1 MNKLE
6 LNTKIISNFKGKIND
21 EDVYDEDVYY
31 TVSELLEYLTYD
43 NISFTKW
50 DEFIADLIQAFED
63 LKESAIT
70 DSSTYVNNYTYI
82 EAILLKDFMRS
93 TNIDELT
100 ATISDIVET
109 QGYTEFEDL
118 YDRLKSNYY
127 TS

>member
-1 MNKLE
+1 MSKLE
-6 LNTKIISNFKGKIND
+6 VTTKIISNFKGKIND

-31 TVSELLEYLTYD
+31 TVSELLKYLTYD
-43 NISFTKW
+43 NIPFTRW
-50 DEFIADLIQAFED
+50 DGFVADLIQAFED

-70 DSSTYVNNYTYI
+70 DSSTYVNDYTYI

-100 ATISDIVET
+100 ATISNIVET
-109 QGYTEFEDL
+109 QGYPEFEDL
-118 YDRLKSNYY
+118 YNRLKSNYY

>member
-6 LNTKIISNFKGKIND
+6 VTTKIISHFKGKING
-21 EDVYDEDVYY
+21 EDVHDEDVYY
-31 TVSELLEYLTYD
+31 TVSELLEYLTYN
-43 NISFTKW
+43 NIPFTKW

-82 EAILLKDFMRS
+82 EYILLKDFMRT
-93 TNIDELT
+93 TNIDELK

-109 QGYTEFEDL
+109 QGYLEFEDL
-118 YDRLKSNYY
+118 YNKLESNYY
-127 TS
+127 TA

>member
-6 LNTKIISNFKGKIND
+6 VNTKIISHFKGKING

-31 TVSELLEYLTYD
+31 TISELLKYLTYD
-43 NISFTKW
+43 NIPFTKW

-70 DSSTYVNNYTYI
+70 DSSTYVNDYTYI
-82 EAILLKDFMRS
+82 ESILIKDFIRS
-93 TNIDELT
+93 TNIDEIT
-100 ATISDIVET
+100 ATISDIVENE
-109 QGYTEFEDL
+109 GYTEFGDL
-118 YDRLKSNYY
+118 YDKLDSNYY

>member
-31 TVSELLEYLTYD
+31 TISKLLEYLTYN
-43 NISFTKW
+43 NIPFTKW

-70 DSSTYVNNYTYI
+70 DSSTYVNDYTYI

-100 ATISDIVET
+100 ATISDIVENEE
-109 QGYTEFEDL
+109 YTEFENL
-118 YDRLKSNYY
+118 YNKLDSNYY

>member
-6 LNTKIISNFKGKIND
+6 VTTKIISNFKGKIND

-31 TVSELLEYLTYD
+31 TISELLEYLTYD
-43 NISFTKW
+43 NIPFTKW

-70 DSSTYVNNYTYI
+70 DSSTYVNDYTYI

-93 TNIDELT
+93 TNIDELK
-100 ATISDIVET
+100 ATISDIVENE
-109 QGYTEFEDL
+109 GYNEFEDL
-118 YDRLKSNYY
+118 YSRLESNYY